1 MFMQTLSKEI
11 EKRIEDIVSVR
22 FYNQITPYDV
32 IRWLFNFEDEDVE
45 LAVHLLEHVIFLRD
59 DDVKGRLY
67 DQIVKL
73 PKDKIKHIVPLGK
86 PGKSGAAISY
96 WIHGLMK
103 RSDSKNTIFHSSVES
118 FISYRNSEE
127 WGALEDV
134 VVYVDDYIGSGGS
147 VVTALSFV
155 SLDGKIVRPEV
166 LSDARFGRLYIVAA
180 IVMDTGYSTIT
191 HDISGAIVLGDSQ
204 CKGFDPH
211 KKVFGSYFKTKA
223 VRKMCYKY
231 GEQLYKDFPLGYQ
244 NTQSL
249 VLMQHS
255 SPNNTVPVLW
265 SDNQYQGRIWIP
277 LVPRNNLLKI
287 ERAYTDRTSV
297 YRWLSCLKKIF
308 VGGSESVDFGLLF
321 SKSHFNLVFILICLI
336 RRKSEAF
343 IFNAMGISYVEME
356 HLWQEGIDKKIWDS
370 KHNPTSLALNE
381 YKDAMKR
388 YKILRDEARQG
399 FSRIFDEKEYIYIPE
414 TFKGVK

>member
-1 MFMQTLSKEI
+1 MQTLSKEI

-32 IRWLFNFEDEDVE
+32 IRWLFNFDDEDVE
-45 LAVHLLEHVIFLRD
+45 LAVQLLEHVIFLRD

-73 PKDKIKHIVPLGK
+73 PRDRKKHIVPLGK

-103 RSDSKNTIFHSSVES
+103 RNDLQSMNFHSSVEA
-118 FISYRNSEE
+118 FISYRNSVKWET
-127 WGALEDV
+127 LKDI
-134 VVYVDDYIGSGGS
+134 VVYVDDFIGSGGS
-147 VVTALSFV
+147 VVTALSLV
-155 SLDGKIVRPEV
+155 KNIVRPEV
-166 LSDARFGRLYIVAA
+166 LTDASSGRLYVVAA
-180 IVMDTGYSTIT
+180 IVMDNGYSKIT
-191 HDISGAIVLGDSQ
+191 HDISGAIILGDLH

-223 VRKMCYKY
+223 VREMCYKY
-231 GEQLYKDFPLGYQ
+231 GEQLYKGWSLGFE

-255 SPNNTVPVLW
+255 SPNNTIPVLW
-265 SDNQYQGRIWIP
+265 SDNQYQGRNWNP

-287 ERAYTDRTSV
+287 ERAYTDRNSV

-308 VGGSESVDFGLLF
+308 VGGSESVDFGFLF
-321 SKSHFNLVFILICLI
+321 TKSNFNLVFILICLI
-336 RRKSEAF
+336 RRKSEVF
-343 IFNAMGISYVEME
+343 IYNAMGISFVEME
-356 HLWQEGIDKKIWDS
+356 RLWQEGMDKGIWDN

-388 YKILRDEARQG
+388 YKILRDEGRQE
-399 FSRIFDEKEYIYIPE
+399 FSPTLDEKDNIYIPE
-414 TFKGVK
+414 TFRGVK

>member
-1 MFMQTLSKEI
+1 MQTLSNEI

-32 IRWLFNFEDEDVE
+32 IRWLFNFDDEDVE
-45 LAVHLLEHVIFLRD
+45 LAVQLLEHVVFLRD
-59 DDVKGRLY
+59 DDIKGRLY
-67 DQIVKL
+67 EQVMKL
-73 PKDKIKHIVPLGK
+73 PKDRKKHIVPLGK

-103 RSDSKNTIFHSSVES
+103 RNDLQSMNFHSSVEA
-118 FISYRNSEE
+118 FISYRNSVA
-127 WGALEDV
+127 WKTLNDV
-134 VVYVDDYIGSGGS
+134 VVYVDDFIGSGGS
-147 VVTALSFV
+147 VVEALS
-155 SLDGKIVRPEV
+155 LDKKRVRPEV
-166 LSDARFGRLYIVAA
+166 LSDACSGRLYVVAA
-180 IVMDTGYSTIT
+180 IVMDNGYSKIT
-191 HDISGAIVLGDSQ
+191 KDISGAVILGDSH

-211 KKVFGSYFKTKA
+211 KKIFGNYFKTKA
-223 VRKMCYKY
+223 VREMCYKY
-231 GEQLYKDFPLGYQ
+231 GEQLYKGCPLGYK

-265 SDNQYQGRIWIP
+265 SDNQYQGRIWTP

-287 ERAYTDRTSV
+287 GRAYTDRNSV

-321 SKSHFNLVFILICLI
+321 TKSNFNLVFILICLI
-336 RRKSEAF
+336 RRKSEVF
-343 IFNAMGISYVEME
+343 IYNAMGISFVEME
-356 HLWQEGIDKKIWDS
+356 RLWQEGMDKGIWDS

-388 YKILRDEARQG
+388 YKILRDEGRKE
-399 FSRIFDEKEYIYIPE
+399 FSLILDEKDNIYIPE
-414 TFKGVK
+414 TFRGVK

>member
-1 MFMQTLSKEI
+1 MQTLSNEI

-32 IRWLFNFEDEDVE
+32 IRWLFNFDDEDVE
-45 LAVHLLEHVIFLRD
+45 LAVQLLEHVVFLRD

-67 DQIVKL
+67 EQVMKL
-73 PKDKIKHIVPLGK
+73 PKDRTKHIVPLGK

-103 RSDSKNTIFHSSVES
+103 RNDLQSMNFHSSVEA
-118 FISYRNSEE
+118 FISYRNSVAWET
-127 WGALEDV
+127 LNDV
-134 VVYVDDYIGSGGS
+134 VVYVDDFIGSGGS
-147 VVTALSFV
+147 VVEALS
-155 SLDGKIVRPEV
+155 LDKKRVRPEV
-166 LSDARFGRLYIVAA
+166 LSDACTGRLYVVAA
-180 IVMDTGYSTIT
+180 IVMDNGYSKIT
-191 HDISGAIVLGDSQ
+191 KDISGAVILGDSH

-211 KKVFGSYFKTKA
+211 KKIFGSYFKTKA
-223 VRKMCYKY
+223 VREMCYKY
-231 GEQLYKDFPLGYQ
+231 GEQLYKGCPLGYK

-265 SDNQYQGRIWIP
+265 SDNQYQGRIWTP

-287 ERAYTDRTSV
+287 GRAYTDRNSV

-321 SKSHFNLVFILICLI
+321 TKSNFNLVFILICLI
-336 RRKSEAF
+336 RRKSEVF
-343 IFNAMGISYVEME
+343 IYNAMGISFVEME
-356 HLWQEGIDKKIWDS
+356 RLWQEGMDKGIWDS

-388 YKILRDEARQG
+388 YKILRDEGRKE
-399 FSRIFDEKEYIYIPE
+399 FSLILDEKDNIYIPE
-414 TFKGVK
+414 TFRGVK

>member
-1 MFMQTLSKEI
+1 MQTLSKEI

-32 IRWLFNFEDEDVE
+32 IRWLFNFDDEDVE
-45 LAVHLLEHVIFLRD
+45 LAVQLLEHVVFLRD

-67 DQIVKL
+67 EQVMKL
-73 PKDKIKHIVPLGK
+73 PKDRTKHIVPLGK

-103 RSDSKNTIFHSSVES
+103 RNDLQSMIFHSSVEA
-118 FISYRNSEE
+118 FISYRNSVAWET
-127 WGALEDV
+127 LNDV
-134 VVYVDDYIGSGGS
+134 VVYVDDFIGSGGS
-147 VVTALSFV
+147 VVEALS
-155 SLDGKIVRPEV
+155 LDKKRVRPEV
-166 LSDARFGRLYIVAA
+166 LSDACSGRLYVVAA
-180 IVMDTGYSTIT
+180 IVMDNGYSKIT
-191 HDISGAIVLGDSQ
+191 KDISGAVILGDSH

-211 KKVFGSYFKTKA
+211 KKIFGSYFKTKA
-223 VRKMCYKY
+223 VREMCYKY
-231 GEQLYKDFPLGYQ
+231 GEQLYKGCPLGYK

-265 SDNQYQGRIWIP
+265 SDNQYQGRIWTP

-287 ERAYTDRTSV
+287 GRAYTDRNSV

-321 SKSHFNLVFILICLI
+321 TKGNFNIVFILICLI

-343 IFNAMGISYVEME
+343 IYNAMGISFVEME
-356 HLWQEGIDKKIWDS
+356 RLWQEGIDKGIWDS
-370 KHNPTSLALNE
+370 EHNPTSLALNE

-388 YKILRDEARQG
+388 YKILRDEGRQV
-399 FSRIFDEKEYIYIPE
+399 FSLILDEKDNIYIPE
-414 TFKGVK
+414 TFRGVK

>member
-11 EKRIEDIVSVR
+11 EKRIENIVSVR

-32 IRWLFNFEDEDVE
+32 IRWLFNFDDEDVE
-45 LAVHLLEHVIFLRD
+45 LAVQLLEHVVFLRD

-67 DQIVKL
+67 EQVMKL
-73 PKDKIKHIVPLGK
+73 PKDRTKHIVPLGK

-103 RSDSKNTIFHSSVES
+103 RNDLQRMNFHSSVEA
-118 FISYRNSEE
+118 FISYRNSVAWET
-127 WGALEDV
+127 LNDV
-134 VVYVDDYIGSGGS
+134 VVYVDDFIGSGGS
-147 VVTALSFV
+147 VVEALS
-155 SLDGKIVRPEV
+155 LNKKRVRPEV
-166 LSDARFGRLYIVAA
+166 LSDAYSGRLYVVAA
-180 IVMDTGYSTIT
+180 VVMDNGYSKIT
-191 HDISGAIVLGDSQ
+191 KDISGVVILGDSH

-223 VRKMCYKY
+223 VRELCYKY
-231 GEQLYKDFPLGYQ
+231 GEQLYKGCPLGYE

-255 SPNNTVPVLW
+255 SPNNTIPVLW
-265 SDNQYQGRIWIP
+265 SDNQYQGRNWNP

-287 ERAYTDRTSV
+287 ERAYTDRNSV
-297 YRWLSCLKKIF
+297 YRWLSCLTKIF

-321 SKSHFNLVFILICLI
+321 TKSNFNLVFILICLI
-336 RRKSEAF
+336 RRKSEVF
-343 IFNAMGISYVEME
+343 IYNAMGISFVEME
-356 HLWQEGIDKKIWDS
+356 RLWQEGMDKGIWDS

-381 YKDAMKR
+381 YKNAMKI
-388 YKILRDEARQG
+388 YKILRDEGRQE
-399 FSRIFDEKEYIYIPE
+399 FCPILDEKDNIYIPE
-414 TFKGVK
+414 TFRGVK

>member
-32 IRWLFNFEDEDVE
+32 IRWLFNFNDEDVE
-45 LAVHLLEHVIFLRD
+45 LAVQLLEHVIFLRD

-73 PKDKIKHIVPLGK
+73 PRDRKKHIVPLGK

-103 RSDSKNTIFHSSVES
+103 RNDLQSMNFHSSVEA
-118 FISYRNSEE
+118 FISYRNSVKWET
-127 WGALEDV
+127 LKDI
-134 VVYVDDYIGSGGS
+134 VVYVDDFIGSGGS
-147 VVTALSFV
+147 VVKALSLV
-155 SLDGKIVRPEV
+155 KNIVRPEV
-166 LSDARFGRLYIVAA
+166 LTDASSGRLYVVAA
-180 IVMDTGYSTIT
+180 IVMDNGYSKIT
-191 HDISGAIVLGDSQ
+191 KDISGALILGDSH

-223 VRKMCYKY
+223 VREMCYKY
-231 GEQLYKDFPLGYQ
+231 GEQLYKGCPLGYE

-265 SDNQYQGRIWIP
+265 SDNQYQGRNWNP

-287 ERAYTDRTSV
+287 KRAYTDRNSV

-308 VGGSESVDFGLLF
+308 VGGSEYVDFSLLF
-321 SKSHFNLVFILICLI
+321 TKSNFNLVFILICLI

-343 IFNAMGISYVEME
+343 IYNAMGISYVEME
-356 HLWQEGIDKKIWDS
+356 RLWEEGMDLGIWDNNNS
-370 KHNPTSLALNE
+370 PTPLALNE

-388 YKILRDEARQG
+388 YKILRDEGRHEFNRG
-399 FSRIFDEKEYIYIPE
+399 LDEKDNIYIPE
-414 TFKGVK
+414 TFRGVK

>member
-1 MFMQTLSKEI
+1 MQTLSKEI
-11 EKRIEDIVSVR
+11 EKRIEEIVSVR

-32 IRWLFNFEDEDVE
+32 IRWLFNFDDEDVE
-45 LAVHLLEHVIFLRD
+45 LAVQLLEHVIFLRD

-73 PKDKIKHIVPLGK
+73 PRDRKKHIVPLGK

-103 RSDSKNTIFHSSVES
+103 RNDLQSMNFHSSVEA
-118 FISYRNSEE
+118 FISYRNSVKWET
-127 WGALEDV
+127 LKDI
-134 VVYVDDYIGSGGS
+134 VVYVDDFIGSGGS
-147 VVTALSFV
+147 VVTALSLV
-155 SLDGKIVRPEV
+155 KNIVRPEV
-166 LSDARFGRLYIVAA
+166 LTDASSGRLYVVAA
-180 IVMDTGYSTIT
+180 IVMDNGYSKIT
-191 HDISGAIVLGDSQ
+191 HDISGAIILGDLH

-223 VRKMCYKY
+223 VREMCYKY
-231 GEQLYKDFPLGYQ
+231 GEQLYKGWSLGFE

-255 SPNNTVPVLW
+255 SPNNTIPVLW
-265 SDNQYQGRIWIP
+265 SDNQYQGRNWNP

-287 ERAYTDRTSV
+287 ERAYTDRNSV

-308 VGGSESVDFGLLF
+308 VGGSESVDFGFLF
-321 SKSHFNLVFILICLI
+321 TKSNFNLVFILICLI
-336 RRKSEAF
+336 RRKSEVF
-343 IFNAMGISYVEME
+343 IYNAMGISFVEME
-356 HLWQEGIDKKIWDS
+356 RLWQEGMDKGIWDN

-388 YKILRDEARQG
+388 YKILRDEGRQE
-399 FSRIFDEKEYIYIPE
+399 FSPTLDERDNIYIPE
-414 TFKGVK
+414 TFRGVK

>member
-1 MFMQTLSKEI
+1 MQTLSKEI

-32 IRWLFNFEDEDVE
+32 IRWLFNFDDEDVE
-45 LAVHLLEHVIFLRD
+45 LAVQLLEHVVFLRD

-67 DQIVKL
+67 EQVMKL
-73 PKDKIKHIVPLGK
+73 PKDRTKHIVPLGK

-103 RSDSKNTIFHSSVES
+103 RNDLQSMNFHSSVEA
-118 FISYRNSEE
+118 FISYRNSVA
-127 WGALEDV
+127 WKTLNDV
-134 VVYVDDYIGSGGS
+134 VVYVDDFIGSGGS
-147 VVTALSFV
+147 VVEALS
-155 SLDGKIVRPEV
+155 LDKKRVRPEV
-166 LSDARFGRLYIVAA
+166 LSDACSGRLYVVAA
-180 IVMDTGYSTIT
+180 IVMDNGYSKIT
-191 HDISGAIVLGDSQ
+191 KDISGAVILGDSH

-211 KKVFGSYFKTKA
+211 KKIFGSYFKTKA
-223 VRKMCYKY
+223 VREMCYKY
-231 GEQLYKDFPLGYQ
+231 GEQLYKGCPLGYK

-265 SDNQYQGRIWIP
+265 SDNQYQGRIWTP

-287 ERAYTDRTSV
+287 GRAYTDRNSV

-308 VGGSESVDFGLLF
+308 VGGSESVDFGFLF
-321 SKSHFNLVFILICLI
+321 TKSNFNLVFILICLI
-336 RRKSEAF
+336 RRKSEVF
-343 IFNAMGISYVEME
+343 IYNAMGISFVEME
-356 HLWQEGIDKKIWDS
+356 RLWQEGMDKGIWDS

-388 YKILRDEARQG
+388 YKILRDEGRKE
-399 FSRIFDEKEYIYIPE
+399 FSLILDEKDNIYIPE
-414 TFKGVK
+414 TFRGVK

>member
-1 MFMQTLSKEI
+1 MQTLSKEI
-11 EKRIEDIVSVR
+11 EKRIENIVSVR

-32 IRWLFNFEDEDVE
+32 IRWLFNFDDEDVE
-45 LAVHLLEHVIFLRD
+45 LAVQLLEHVVFLRD

-67 DQIVKL
+67 EQVMKL
-73 PKDKIKHIVPLGK
+73 PKDRTKHIVPLGK

-103 RSDSKNTIFHSSVES
+103 RKDLQSMNFHSSVEA
-118 FISYRNSEE
+118 FISYRNSVAWET
-127 WGALEDV
+127 LNDV
-134 VVYVDDYIGSGGS
+134 VVYVDDFIGSGES
-147 VVTALSFV
+147 VVDALS
-155 SLDGKIVRPEV
+155 LEENIVRPEV
-166 LSDARFGRLYIVAA
+166 LSDASSGRLYVIAA
-180 IVMDTGYSTIT
+180 IVMDNGYSKIT
-191 HDISGAIVLGDSQ
+191 KDISGAVILGDSH

-211 KKVFGSYFKTKA
+211 KKIFGSYFKTKA

-231 GEQLYKDFPLGYQ
+231 GEQLYKGCPLGYK

-265 SDNQYQGRIWIP
+265 SDNQYQGRFWIP

-287 ERAYTDRTSV
+287 KRAYTDRTSV
-297 YRWLSCLKKIF
+297 NRWLSCLNKIF
-308 VGGSESVDFGLLF
+308 VGRSESVDFGLLF
-321 SKSHFNLVFILICLI
+321 TKSNFNLVFILICLI

-343 IFNAMGISYVEME
+343 IYNAMGISFVEME
-356 HLWQEGIDKKIWDS
+356 RLWQEGMDKGIWDS

-388 YKILRDEARQG
+388 YKILRDEGMQE
-399 FSRIFDEKEYIYIPE
+399 FRIWDEKDNIYIPE
-414 TFKGVK
+414 TFRGVK

>member
-1 MFMQTLSKEI
+1 MQTLSKKI

-45 LAVHLLEHVIFLRD
+45 LAVQLLEHVIFLRD

-73 PKDKIKHIVPLGK
+73 PRDRKKHIVPLGK

-103 RSDSKNTIFHSSVES
+103 QNELREMAFHSSIED
-118 FISYRNSEE
+118 FISYRNSQKWET
-127 WGALEDV
+127 LKDI
-134 VVYVDDYIGSGGS
+134 VVYVDDFIGSGGS
-147 VVTALSFV
+147 VVTALS
-155 SLDGKIVRPEV
+155 LEEKIVRPEV
-166 LSDARFGRLYIVAA
+166 LSDASSGRLYVIAA
-180 IVMDTGYSTIT
+180 IVMDNGYSKISQ
-191 HDISGAIVLGDSQ
+191 DISGAVILGDLH

-223 VRKMCYKY
+223 VREMCYKY
-231 GEQLYKDFPLGYQ
+231 GKQLFKDFPLGFE

-265 SDNQYQGRIWIP
+265 SDKQYQGRNWIP

-287 ERAYTDRTSV
+287 KRAYIDRTSV
-297 YRWLSCLKKIF
+297 CRWLSCLKKIF
-308 VGGSESVDFGLLF
+308 VGGSEYVDFSLLF
-321 SKSHFNLVFILICLI
+321 TTSNFNLVFILICLI

-343 IFNAMGISYVEME
+343 IYNAMGISYVEME
-356 HLWQEGIDKKIWDS
+356 RLWEEGMDLGIWDNNYS
-370 KHNPTSLALNE
+370 PTPLALNE

-388 YKILRDEARQG
+388 YKILRDEGRHEFNRG
-399 FSRIFDEKEYIYIPE
+399 LDEKDNIYIPE
-414 TFKGVK
+414 TFRGVK

>member
-1 MFMQTLSKEI
+1 MQTLSKEI

-67 DQIVKL
+67 EQILKL
-73 PKDKIKHIVPLGK
+73 PKDRTKHIVPLGK

-103 RSDSKNTIFHSSVES
+103 RNDLQSMNFHSSVEA
-118 FISYRNSEE
+118 FISYRNSVAWET
-127 WGALEDV
+127 LNDV
-134 VVYVDDYIGSGGS
+134 VVYVDDFIGSGGS
-147 VVTALSFV
+147 VVTALS
-155 SLDGKIVRPEV
+155 LEEKIVRPEV
-166 LSDARFGRLYIVAA
+166 LSDASSGRLYVVAA
-180 IVMDTGYSTIT
+180 IVMDNGYSKIT
-191 HDISGAIVLGDSQ
+191 QDIFWAIILGDLH

-223 VRKMCYKY
+223 VREMCYKY
-231 GEQLYKDFPLGYQ
+231 GEQLYKGCPLGYK

-255 SPNNTVPVLW
+255 APNNTVPVLW
-265 SDNQYQGRIWIP
+265 SDNQYQGRNWNP

-287 ERAYTDRTSV
+287 ERAYTDRNSV

-308 VGGSESVDFGLLF
+308 VGGNESVDFGLLF
-321 SKSHFNLVFILICLI
+321 TKRNFNLVFILICLI

-343 IFNAMGISYVEME
+343 IYNAMGISYMEME
-356 HLWQEGIDKKIWDS
+356 RLWQEGMDKGIWDS
-370 KHNPTSLALNE
+370 KHNPTLLVLNE

-388 YKILRDEARQG
+388 YKILRDEGRQE
-399 FSRIFDEKEYIYIPE
+399 SSWILDEKEKIYIPE

>member
-1 MFMQTLSKEI
+1 MQTLSKEI
-11 EKRIEDIVSVR
+11 EKRIEDIVSSR

-32 IRWLFNFEDEDVE
+32 IRWLFNFDDEDVE
-45 LAVHLLEHVIFLRD
+45 LAVQLLEHVVFLRD

-67 DQIVKL
+67 DQIMKL
-73 PKDKIKHIVPLGK
+73 PKESRKHIVPLGK

-96 WIHGLMK
+96 WIHGLM
-103 RSDSKNTIFHSSVES
+103 RRNDSENTTFHSSVEA
-118 FISYRNSEE
+118 FISYRNAVAWETLND
-127 WGALEDV
+127 A
-134 VVYVDDYIGSGGS
+134 VVYVDDFIGSGGS
-147 VVTALSFV
+147 VVTALS
-155 SLDGKIVRPEV
+155 SLDKKNVRPEV
-166 LSDARFGRLYIVAA
+166 LSDACSGRLYFVAA
-180 IVMDTGYSTIT
+180 IVMDNGYSRIT
-191 HDISGAIVLGDSQ
+191 QDISGAVILGDSY
-204 CKGFDPH
+204 CKGFNPH

-223 VRKMCYKY
+223 VREMCYKY
-231 GEQLYKDFPLGYQ
+231 GEQLYKSWPLGYQ

-265 SDNQYQGRIWIP
+265 SDKQYQGRNWIP

-287 ERAYTDRTSV
+287 ERAYIDRNSV

-321 SKSHFNLVFILICLI
+321 TKSNFNLVFILICLI

-343 IFNAMGISYVEME
+343 IYNAMGISYMEME
-356 HLWQEGIDKKIWDS
+356 RLWQEGMDKGIWDS
-370 KHNPTSLALNE
+370 KHKPTSLALTE

-388 YKILRDEARQG
+388 YKILRDEGRQE
-399 FSRIFDEKEYIYIPE
+399 FSPILDEKDNIYIPE
-414 TFKGVK
+414 TFRGVK

>member
-1 MFMQTLSKEI
+1 MQTLSNEI

-32 IRWLFNFEDEDVE
+32 IRWLFNFDDEDVE
-45 LAVHLLEHVIFLRD
+45 LAVQLLEHVVFLRD

-67 DQIVKL
+67 EQVMKL
-73 PKDKIKHIVPLGK
+73 PKDRTKHIVPLGK

-103 RSDSKNTIFHSSVES
+103 RNDLQSMNFHSSVEA
-118 FISYRNSEE
+118 FISYRNSVAWET
-127 WGALEDV
+127 LNDV
-134 VVYVDDYIGSGGS
+134 VVYVDDFIGSGGS
-147 VVTALSFV
+147 VVESL
-155 SLDGKIVRPEV
+155 SLDKKRVRPEV
-166 LSDARFGRLYIVAA
+166 LSDACSGRLYIVAA
-180 IVMDTGYSTIT
+180 IVMDNGYSKIT
-191 HDISGAIVLGDSQ
+191 KDISGAVILGDSH

-211 KKVFGSYFKTKA
+211 KKIFGSYFKTKA
-223 VRKMCYKY
+223 VREMCYKY
-231 GEQLYKDFPLGYQ
+231 GEQLYKGCPLGYK

-265 SDNQYQGRIWIP
+265 SDNQYLGRIWTP
-277 LVPRNNLLKI
+277 LVPRNNLQKI
-287 ERAYTDRTSV
+287 GRAYTDRNSV

-321 SKSHFNLVFILICLI
+321 TKDNFNIVFILICLI

-343 IFNAMGISYVEME
+343 IYNAMGISFVEME
-356 HLWQEGIDKKIWDS
+356 RLWQEGIDKGIWDS
-370 KHNPTSLALNE
+370 KRYPTSLALNE

-388 YKILRDEARQG
+388 YKILRDEGRQE
-399 FSRIFDEKEYIYIPE
+399 FSLILDEKDNIYIPE
-414 TFKGVK
+414 TFRGVK

>member
-1 MFMQTLSKEI
+1 MQTLSKEI
-11 EKRIEDIVSVR
+11 EKRIENIVSVR

-32 IRWLFNFEDEDVE
+32 IRWLFNFDDEDVE
-45 LAVHLLEHVIFLRD
+45 LAVQLLEHVVFLRD

-67 DQIVKL
+67 EQVMKL
-73 PKDKIKHIVPLGK
+73 PKDRTKHIVPLGK

-103 RSDSKNTIFHSSVES
+103 RNDLQSMNFHSSVEA
-118 FISYRNSEE
+118 FISYRNSVAWET
-127 WGALEDV
+127 LNDV
-134 VVYVDDYIGSGGS
+134 VVYVDDFIGSGGS
-147 VVTALSFV
+147 VVEALS
-155 SLDGKIVRPEV
+155 LDKKRVRPEV
-166 LSDARFGRLYIVAA
+166 LSDACSGRLYVVAA
-180 IVMDTGYSTIT
+180 IVMDNGYSKIT
-191 HDISGAIVLGDSQ
+191 KDISGAVILGDSH

-223 VRKMCYKY
+223 VREMCYKY
-231 GEQLYKDFPLGYQ
+231 GEQLYKGCPLGYE

-265 SDNQYQGRIWIP
+265 SDKQYQGRNWIP

-287 ERAYTDRTSV
+287 QRAYTDRTSV
-297 YRWLSCLKKIF
+297 NRWLSCLNKIF
-308 VGGSESVDFGLLF
+308 VGRSESVDFGLLF
-321 SKSHFNLVFILICLI
+321 TKSNFNLVFILICLI

-343 IFNAMGISYVEME
+343 IYNAMGISFVEME
-356 HLWQEGIDKKIWDS
+356 RLWQEGIDKGIWDS
-370 KHNPTSLALNE
+370 KHYPTSLALNE

-388 YKILRDEARQG
+388 YKILRDEGRQE
-399 FSRIFDEKEYIYIPE
+399 FSLILDEKDNIYIPE
-414 TFKGVK
+414 TFRGVK

>member
-1 MFMQTLSKEI
+1 MQTLSKEI

-45 LAVHLLEHVIFLRD
+45 LAVQLLEHVVFLRD

-73 PKDKIKHIVPLGK
+73 PKDRRKHIVPLGK

-103 RSDSKNTIFHSSVES
+103 RNDLQSMNFHSSVET
-118 FISYRNSEE
+118 FISYRNSVAWET
-127 WGALEDV
+127 LNDV
-134 VVYVDDYIGSGGS
+134 VVYVDDFIGSGGS
-147 VVTALSFV
+147 VVEALS
-155 SLDGKIVRPEV
+155 SLDKKKLRPEV
-166 LSDARFGRLYIVAA
+166 LSDACSVRLYVVAA
-180 IVMDTGYSTIT
+180 IVIDNGYSKIT
-191 HDISGAIVLGDSQ
+191 KDISGAVILGDSH

-223 VRKMCYKY
+223 VREMCYKY
-231 GEQLYKDFPLGYQ
+231 GEQLYKGCPLGYK

-255 SPNNTVPVLW
+255 SPNNTIPVLW
-265 SDNQYQGRIWIP
+265 SDNQYQGRNWIP
-277 LVPRNNLLKI
+277 LMPRNNLLKI

-297 YRWLSCLKKIF
+297 NRWLSCLNKIF
-308 VGGSESVDFGLLF
+308 VGRSESVDFGLLF
-321 SKSHFNLVFILICLI
+321 TKSNFNLVFILMCLI
-336 RRKSEAF
+336 RRKCESF
-343 IFNAMGISYVEME
+343 IYNAMGISFVEME
-356 HLWQEGIDKKIWDS
+356 RLWQEGIDKGIWDR
-370 KHNPTSLALNE
+370 KHNPTSSALNE

-388 YKILRDEARQG
+388 YKILRDEGRQE
-399 FSRIFDEKEYIYIPE
+399 FSRILDEKENNYIPE
-414 TFKGVK
+414 TFRGVK

>member
-1 MFMQTLSKEI
+1 MQTLSNEI

-32 IRWLFNFEDEDVE
+32 IRWLFNFDDEDVE
-45 LAVHLLEHVIFLRD
+45 LAVQLLEHVVFLRD

-67 DQIVKL
+67 EQVMKL
-73 PKDKIKHIVPLGK
+73 PKDRTKHIVPLGK

-103 RSDSKNTIFHSSVES
+103 RNDLQSMNFHSSLEA
-118 FISYRNSEE
+118 FISYRNSVAWET
-127 WGALEDV
+127 LNDV
-134 VVYVDDYIGSGGS
+134 VVYVDDFIGSGGS
-147 VVTALSFV
+147 VVEALS
-155 SLDGKIVRPEV
+155 LDKKRVRPEV
-166 LSDARFGRLYIVAA
+166 LSDACTGRLYVVAA
-180 IVMDTGYSTIT
+180 IVMDNGYSKIT
-191 HDISGAIVLGDSQ
+191 KDISGAVILGDSH

-211 KKVFGSYFKTKA
+211 KKIFGSYFKTKA
-223 VRKMCYKY
+223 VREMCYKY
-231 GEQLYKDFPLGYQ
+231 GEQLYKGCPLGYK

-265 SDNQYQGRIWIP
+265 SDNQYQGRIWTP

-287 ERAYTDRTSV
+287 GRAYTDRNSV

-321 SKSHFNLVFILICLI
+321 TKSNFNLVFILICLI
-336 RRKSEAF
+336 RRKSEVF
-343 IFNAMGISYVEME
+343 IYNAMGISFVEME
-356 HLWQEGIDKKIWDS
+356 RLWQEGMDKGIWDS

-388 YKILRDEARQG
+388 YKILRDEGRKE
-399 FSRIFDEKEYIYIPE
+399 FSLILDEKDNIYIPE
-414 TFKGVK
+414 TFRGVK

>member
-1 MFMQTLSKEI
+1 MQTLSKEI
-11 EKRIEDIVSVR
+11 EKKIEDIVSVR

-45 LAVHLLEHVIFLRD
+45 LAVHLLDHVIFLRD

-67 DQIVKL
+67 EQILKL
-73 PKDKIKHIVPLGK
+73 PKDRTKHIVPLGK

-103 RSDSKNTIFHSSVES
+103 RNDLHSMNFHSSVEA
-118 FISYRNSEE
+118 FISYRTSVAWETLN
-127 WGALEDV
+127 DV
-134 VVYVDDYIGSGGS
+134 VVYVDDFIGSGGS
-147 VVTALSFV
+147 VVTALS
-155 SLDGKIVRPEV
+155 LEEKIVRPEV
-166 LSDARFGRLYIVAA
+166 LSDASSGRLYVVAA
-180 IVMDTGYSTIT
+180 IVMDNGYSKIT
-191 HDISGAIVLGDSQ
+191 QDIFGAFILGDLH

-223 VRKMCYKY
+223 VREMCYKY
-231 GEQLYKDFPLGYQ
+231 GEQLYKGCPLGYK

-255 SPNNTVPVLW
+255 APNNTVPVLW
-265 SDNQYQGRIWIP
+265 SDNQYQGRNWIP

-308 VGGSESVDFGLLF
+308 VCGSEYVDFSLLF
-321 SKSHFNLVFILICLI
+321 TTSNFNLVFILICLI

-343 IFNAMGISYVEME
+343 IYNAMGISYVEME
-356 HLWQEGIDKKIWDS
+356 RLWEEGMDLGIWDNNYS
-370 KHNPTSLALNE
+370 PTPLALNE

-388 YKILRDEARQG
+388 YKILRDEGRHEFNRG
-399 FSRIFDEKEYIYIPE
+399 LDEKDNIYIPE
-414 TFKGVK
+414 TFRGVK

>member
-1 MFMQTLSKEI
+1 MQTLSKEI
-11 EKRIEDIVSVR
+11 EKRIENIVSVR

-32 IRWLFNFEDEDVE
+32 IRWLFNFDDEDVE
-45 LAVHLLEHVIFLRD
+45 LAVQLLEHVVFLRD

-67 DQIVKL
+67 EQVMKL
-73 PKDKIKHIVPLGK
+73 PKDRTKHIVPLGK

-103 RSDSKNTIFHSSVES
+103 RNDLQSMNFHSSVEA
-118 FISYRNSEE
+118 FISYRNSVAWET
-127 WGALEDV
+127 LNDV
-134 VVYVDDYIGSGGS
+134 VVYVDDFIGSGGS
-147 VVTALSFV
+147 VVEALS
-155 SLDGKIVRPEV
+155 LDKKRVRPEV
-166 LSDARFGRLYIVAA
+166 LSDAYSGRLYVVAA
-180 IVMDTGYSTIT
+180 IVMDNGYSKIT
-191 HDISGAIVLGDSQ
+191 KDISGAVILGDSH

-211 KKVFGSYFKTKA
+211 KKIFGSYFKTKA

-231 GEQLYKDFPLGYQ
+231 GEQLYKGCPLGYK

-265 SDNQYQGRIWIP
+265 SDNQYQGRFWIP

-287 ERAYTDRTSV
+287 KRAYTDRTSV
-297 YRWLSCLKKIF
+297 NRWLSCLNKIF
-308 VGGSESVDFGLLF
+308 VGRSESVDFGLLF
-321 SKSHFNLVFILICLI
+321 TKSNFNLVFILICLI

-343 IFNAMGISYVEME
+343 IYNAMGISFVEME
-356 HLWQEGIDKKIWDS
+356 RLWQEGMDKGIWDS

-388 YKILRDEARQG
+388 YKILRDEGRQE
-399 FSRIFDEKEYIYIPE
+399 FSLILDEKDNIYIPE
-414 TFKGVK
+414 TFRGVK

>member
-1 MFMQTLSKEI
+1 M
-11 EKRIEDIVSVR
+11 
-22 FYNQITPYDV
+22 
-32 IRWLFNFEDEDVE
+32 
-45 LAVHLLEHVIFLRD
+45 RD

-73 PKDKIKHIVPLGK
+73 PRDRKKHIVPLGK

-103 RSDSKNTIFHSSVES
+103 RNDLQSMNFNSSVES
-118 FISYRNSEE
+118 FISYRNSVKWETQK
-127 WGALEDV
+127 DI
-134 VVYVDDYIGSGGS
+134 VVYVDDFIGSGGS
-147 VVTALSFV
+147 VVTALS
-155 SLDGKIVRPEV
+155 LEEKIVRPEV
-166 LSDARFGRLYIVAA
+166 LSDASSGRLYVIAA
-180 IVMDTGYSTIT
+180 IVMDNGYSKISQY
-191 HDISGAIVLGDSQ
+191 ISGAIILGDLH

-223 VRKMCYKY
+223 VREMCYKY
-231 GEQLYKDFPLGYQ
+231 GKQLFKDFPLGFE

-265 SDNQYQGRIWIP
+265 SNKQYQGRNWIP

-297 YRWLSCLKKIF
+297 CRWLSCLKKIF
-308 VGGSESVDFGLLF
+308 VGGSEYVDFSLLF
-321 SKSHFNLVFILICLI
+321 TTSNFNLVFILICLI

-343 IFNAMGISYVEME
+343 IYNTMGISLVEMDC
-356 HLWQEGIDKKIWDS
+356 LWQEGIDKKIWDS
-370 KHNPTSLALNE
+370 KHKPTSLALNE
-381 YKDAMKR
+381 YKDAIKK
-388 YKILRDEARQG
+388 YKLLRDEGMQE
-399 FSRIFDEKEYIYIPE
+399 FRIWDEKDNIYIPE
-414 TFKGVK
+414 TFRGVK